1 MTLGEKFKQ
10 LRMEKG
16 LSQPELA
23 EIAGIEQSYL
33 SKLENDKSLPS
44 NEVFRKMLGAFSV
57 SVEQILH
64 GLEQSYIKANLMMI
78 ADIEQFVKQLQAKK
92 LSKQRNLLYSASAF
106 IVMAVTLFYIGFSK
120 QVFNETVYEY
130 KSQGVILAGEPNDIF
145 FKWRWLID
153 AKDRNVND
161 ELTRK
166 KKVEMAARSDEKILH
181 IKENLGQ
188 MFVKDVEG
196 GKRLYRKEHSL
207 QKPRAINAWLQVLGV
222 FLFVSGLMLFVVERR
237 LYK

>member
-44 NEVFRKMLGAFSV
+44 NEVFRKMLSAFSV

-78 ADIEQFVKQLQAKK
+78 ADIEQFVKQLQANK
-92 LSKQRNLLYSASAF
+92 LAKQRNLLYSASAF
-106 IVMAVTLFYIGFSK
+106 IVLAVTLFYIGFSK
-120 QVFNETVYEY
+120 QVFNETLYEY
-130 KSQGVILAGEPNDIF
+130 KSKGVVLAGEPNDVF
-145 FKWRWLID
+145 SRWSNLID
-153 AKDRNVND
+153 SKDRNVRD
-161 ELTRK
+161 ELRRK
-166 KKVEMAARSDEKILH
+166 KLIEMTARSDEQIIH
-181 IKENLGQ
+181 IQENLGQ
-188 MFVKDVEG
+188 LFVKEVDG

-207 QKPRAINAWLQVLGV
+207 QKPRAINAWLQVVGV